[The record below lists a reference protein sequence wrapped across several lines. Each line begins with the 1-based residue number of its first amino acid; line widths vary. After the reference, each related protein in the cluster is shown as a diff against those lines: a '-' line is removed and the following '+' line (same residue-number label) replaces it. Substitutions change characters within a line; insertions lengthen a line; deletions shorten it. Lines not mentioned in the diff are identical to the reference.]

1 MTDNS
6 NNWRGFKGHKW
17 QEEIDVRDFIIQNFT
32 PYEGNDSFLVGP
44 TDRTKK
50 AVSVADVYYAKER
63 ENGGVYKIDTQHI
76 SSVNDEFDPGYLLD
90 KNEEIIV
97 GLQTD
102 EPLKRAINPFGGLRM
117 AKTACEAYGYE
128 FPKHIEEDF
137 KYRTTH
143 NDGVFKMYTKE
154 MRKARHMGLLT
165 GLPDAYGRGRIIG
178 DYRRVA
184 LYGIDYLIEQ
194 KEKDIDEF
202 SERPM
207 SEDNM
212 RLLGELRRQVEAL
225 KFVLGIAKKYG
236 YDISKPANNAHE
248 AFQWLYF
255 GYLGAIKTQNGAA
268 MSLGRV
274 STFLDINISFDIN
287 I

>member
-90 KNEEIIV
+90 KDEEIIV

-117 AKTACEAYGYE
+117 AKLHVKRMDTNFQSILKRILNIVLHITMAYLRCILRKCA
-128 FPKHIEEDF
+128 KHVTWDF
-137 KYRTTH
+137 
-143 NDGVFKMYTKE
+143 
-154 MRKARHMGLLT
+154 
-165 GLPDAYGRGRIIG
+165 
-178 DYRRVA
+178 
-184 LYGIDYLIEQ
+184 
-194 KEKDIDEF
+194 
-202 SERPM
+202 
-207 SEDNM
+207 
-212 RLLGELRRQVEAL
+212 
-225 KFVLGIAKKYG
+225 
-236 YDISKPANNAHE
+236 
-248 AFQWLYF
+248 
-255 GYLGAIKTQNGAA
+255 
-268 MSLGRV
+268 
-274 STFLDINISFDIN
+274 
-287 I
+287 

>member
-117 AKTACEAYGYE
+117 AKLHVKRMDTNFQSILKRILNIVLHITMAYLRCILRKCA
-128 FPKHIEEDF
+128 KHVTWDF
-137 KYRTTH
+137 
-143 NDGVFKMYTKE
+143 
-154 MRKARHMGLLT
+154 
-165 GLPDAYGRGRIIG
+165 
-178 DYRRVA
+178 
-184 LYGIDYLIEQ
+184 
-194 KEKDIDEF
+194 
-202 SERPM
+202 
-207 SEDNM
+207 
-212 RLLGELRRQVEAL
+212 
-225 KFVLGIAKKYG
+225 
-236 YDISKPANNAHE
+236 
-248 AFQWLYF
+248 
-255 GYLGAIKTQNGAA
+255 
-268 MSLGRV
+268 
-274 STFLDINISFDIN
+274 
-287 I
+287 

>member
-17 QEEIDVRDFIIQNFT
+17 QEEIDVRDFIVQNFT

-102 EPLKRAINPFGGLRM
+102 
-117 AKTACEAYGYE
+117 
-128 FPKHIEEDF
+128 
-137 KYRTTH
+137 
-143 NDGVFKMYTKE
+143 
-154 MRKARHMGLLT
+154 
-165 GLPDAYGRGRIIG
+165 
-178 DYRRVA
+178 
-184 LYGIDYLIEQ
+184 
-194 KEKDIDEF
+194 
-202 SERPM
+202 
-207 SEDNM
+207 
-212 RLLGELRRQVEAL
+212 
-225 KFVLGIAKKYG
+225 
-236 YDISKPANNAHE
+236 
-248 AFQWLYF
+248 
-255 GYLGAIKTQNGAA
+255 
-268 MSLGRV
+268 
-274 STFLDINISFDIN
+274 
-287 I
+287 